1 MFGKGL
7 CLHCP
12 KYQSHSCLE
21 YLQISLLKMSEELDL
36 GGCYNVLI
44 HTKIFL
50 IVVNK
55 LVCPTRLNY
64 LTRPMPIA
72 ILYNIRQT
80 PVDELSLL
88 DEILMR
94 QITNAML
101 YDISAALRVSRP
113 VNIV

>member
-1 MFGKGL
+1 M
-7 CLHCP
+7 
-12 KYQSHSCLE
+12 
-21 YLQISLLKMSEELDL
+21 
-36 GGCYNVLI
+36 
-44 HTKIFL
+44 
-50 IVVNK
+50 
-55 LVCPTRLNY
+55 LNY
-64 LTRPMPIA
+64 LTRPTPIA

-80 PVDELSLL
+80 LVDELSLL